1 MLSPT
6 FSSVL
11 AIVVALASLF
21 LFLISFIAPRLY
33 RAQDL
38 WWSGVGVFYALVLWF
53 CSAQIRGALLL
64 GTIASVSLLGWLST
78 QVYLNRWAALTDAEK
93 GTGTL
98 KQLQALGRQLN
109 RLLESRPAPKPTP
122 LDTAEPTPSPSGAEV
137 PAPTGAAKAAK
148 GPKTGKVRWVRPEKP
163 KAPTATEALVQPP
176 VETQP
181 DAPPIADVPGAFSAA
196 ISDTGAASAP
206 SAVEPS
212 EPIAQAGVESTPQE
226 QPAVET
232 IVSPSVESA
241 PPPETTDE
249 WDDMEADLEDDFA
262 AEAPS
267 KPPVLNRSEAAPSIP
282 ETPKTGVVKR
292 IQNFFQGRKDHGKR
306 FVRPDDEPV
315 STKPTPRLEPSAPS
329 SVETSPPE
337 LSDLTATAAA
347 IEPLKAVT
355 VAPDTAEIATIAPV
369 PEVSEVPEPTEEPLP
384 VSPASGDLIAEDP
397 VAENPMAED
406 QTYGEGEDRPHEE
419 VPLEVIPED
428 TTADINPENLAS
440 EEVASENVLPE
451 DGMELGPED
460 VAPEDTSPANAIPEN
475 VNPENANPE
484 DVAPESPEAIEN
496 TNPSPVEPSEA
507 PVKNPAPS
515 PETLDS

>member
-292 IQNFFQGRKDHGKR
+292 IQNFFQGRKNHGKR

-337 LSDLTATAAA
+337 LSDLAATAAAA
-347 IEPLKAVT
+347 IEPVPLASET
-355 VAPDTAEIATIAPV
+355 IEMATIAPV
-369 PEVSEVPEPTEEPLP
+369 AEVSEPTEEPLP
-384 VSPASGDLIAEDP
+384 VSPTSEDRIAEAP
-397 VAENPMAED
+397 VAED
-406 QTYGEGEDRPHEE
+406 QTHEE
-419 VPLEVIPED
+419 TDEKVALEVTPED
-428 TTADINPENLAS
+428 TTADLQPEDLAS
-440 EEVASENVLPE
+440 EDLASEDLASQEIASENVLPE
-451 DGMELGPED
+451 DETKLAPED
-460 VAPEDTSPANAIPEN
+460 VTPEDETPEN
-475 VNPENANPE
+475 
-484 DVAPESPEAIEN
+484 VAPESPEAIDN
-496 TNPSPVEPSEA
+496 TNPVSVESPVEPAEA

-515 PETLDS
+515 AETLDS